1 MLLLVDWKYFAGA
14 CERLTANFSE
24 MPFDVQ
30 HNVWMH
36 TANWSQRIIEY
47 SIWFA
52 WEVQI
57 SVHVQEFKAVSLWIG
72 FSKCWTWTMI
82 TLTIFMKICFLR
94 LKNRTRLVKC
104 SQQCWLMSSASR
116 KKSHYNHGHSS
127 IIGISALTA
136 MRFIH
141 FSVCRTTMGSIYW
154 FSLIDSLTE
163 PRHSWEYPLFIARR
177 CRERKNYMIK
187 YVWLLFGFFGQ
198 IIIIEKKKNNSSLL
212 WHCNL
217 IHHVLTFEC
226 AISGAM
232 AFVMLHICG
241 QQQSQRQQ
249 IRFFHTMN
257 AWCRFR
263 AANDCRREASDEESV
278 RASNTETK
286 SNWCVVEYV

>member
-82 TLTIFMKICFLR
+82 TLTVFMKICFLR

-198 IIIIEKKKNNSSLL
+198 IIIIEKKKIIRHCCGIAISYIMCSPSSVRFLERWRLLCYIFVANNSRSDSRYGFFTQ
-212 WHCNL
+212 WTPD
-217 IHHVLTFEC
+217 V
-226 AISGAM
+226 
-232 AFVMLHICG
+232 AFG
-241 QQQSQRQQ
+241 QRTTAEGRPATKRVCERATQRQNQ
-249 IRFFHTMN
+249 IDV
-257 AWCRFR
+257 W
-263 AANDCRREASDEESV
+263 
-278 RASNTETK
+278 
-286 SNWCVVEYV
+286 